1 MLVCEVEVD
10 VEDVKEAAGL
20 WELLDDEEV
29 LVDVVVPTVVVVAD
43 PGVPG
48 APGVVVDNLVDAWV
62 VGGG

>member
-1 MLVCEVEVD
+1 VLVCEVEVD

-48 APGVVVDNLVDAWV
+48 APGVVV
-62 VGGG
+62 